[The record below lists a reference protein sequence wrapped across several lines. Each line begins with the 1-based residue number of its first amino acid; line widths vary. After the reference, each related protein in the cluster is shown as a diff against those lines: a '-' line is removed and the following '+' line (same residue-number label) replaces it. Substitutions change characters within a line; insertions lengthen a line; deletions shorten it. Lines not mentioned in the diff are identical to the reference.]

1 MVFDVI
7 AIDVPVF
14 DRNGLAA
21 KGLSA
26 ASNREE
32 LPKYLMIPPNR
43 RCNKVQLANQLSTTA
58 LVPIP
63 SASRQAANLN
73 AEGV

>member
-1 MVFDVI
+1 
-7 AIDVPVF
+7 
-14 DRNGLAA
+14 
-21 KGLSA
+21 
-26 ASNREE
+26 